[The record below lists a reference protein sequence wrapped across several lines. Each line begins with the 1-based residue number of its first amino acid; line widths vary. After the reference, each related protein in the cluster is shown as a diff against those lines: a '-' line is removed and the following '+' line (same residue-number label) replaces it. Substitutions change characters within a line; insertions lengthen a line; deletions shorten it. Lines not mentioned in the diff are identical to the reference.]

1 MSQQVSPI
9 DQTTKMDGQIPLKSK
24 FIYGVVIF
32 VFIASLF
39 VTLLISSIHNI
50 QEGSVGIYYV
60 QGALDDQYS
69 LPGIR
74 FQKPFITEMNE
85 IIIRPQTET
94 MNDVK
99 TVTRDGIRTTFH
111 GIQVLSSV
119 DESQLLDLIKKFG
132 LEFRRVLIYDRVS
145 EDLRL
150 FCANHTID
158 EVYNTM
164 FLDIVEN
171 VKHNVEQSIQR
182 LGKNGMKI
190 LNLVIPKPDIPRDI
204 ATNYNAIKV
213 QWTKQLVAVQ
223 QQKTE
228 KILKET
234 QSMKEL
240 LEAKGKKNVLEINL
254 EKQLLEKQKEKE
266 RNDLDIKIVKDRE
279 ENIADLEAYRK
290 EKQADANKKLYSP
303 DYIKL
308 EMAKSLADNTKFY
321 FSGENSALGS
331 LLSKILT

>member
-1 MSQQVSPI
+1 ME
-9 DQTTKMDGQIPLKSK
+9 GQIPLKSK
-24 FIYGVVIF
+24 LLYGGVIF
-32 VFIASLF
+32 VFITSLF
-39 VTLLISSIHNI
+39 ITLLISSIHNI

-60 QGALDDQYS
+60 QGALADQYS

-158 EVYNTM
+158 EVQFPKIN
-164 FLDIVEN
+164 IVPLVNKPN
-171 VKHNVEQSIQR
+171 VNEVTLTGQ
-182 LGKNGMKI
+182 N
-190 LNLVIPKPDIPRDI
+190 PP
-204 ATNYNAIKV
+204 
-213 QWTKQLVAVQ
+213 
-223 QQKTE
+223 
-228 KILKET
+228 LK
-234 QSMKEL
+234 
-240 LEAKGKKNVLEINL
+240 
-254 EKQLLEKQKEKE
+254 
-266 RNDLDIKIVKDRE
+266 
-279 ENIADLEAYRK
+279 
-290 EKQADANKKLYSP
+290 YS
-303 DYIKL
+303 
-308 EMAKSLADNTKFY
+308 
-321 FSGENSALGS
+321 
-331 LLSKILT
+331 

>member
-1 MSQQVSPI
+1 MF
-9 DQTTKMDGQIPLKSK
+9 
-24 FIYGVVIF
+24 FILV
-32 VFIASLF
+32 AS
-39 VTLLISSIHNI
+39 
-50 QEGSVGIYYV
+50 
-60 QGALDDQYS
+60 
-69 LPGIR
+69 
-74 FQKPFITEMNE
+74 
-85 IIIRPQTET
+85 
-94 MNDVK
+94 
-99 TVTRDGIRTTFH
+99 
-111 GIQVLSSV
+111 
-119 DESQLLDLIKKFG
+119 
-132 LEFRRVLIYDRVS
+132 
-145 EDLRL
+145 
-150 FCANHTID
+150 
-158 EVYNTM
+158 
-164 FLDIVEN
+164 
-171 VKHNVEQSIQR
+171 
-182 LGKNGMKI
+182 
-190 LNLVIPKPDIPRDI
+190 
-204 ATNYNAIKV
+204 NYNAIKV

-240 LEAKGKKNVLEINL
+240 LEAKGKKNVLEVNL

>member
-1 MSQQVSPI
+1 MF
-9 DQTTKMDGQIPLKSK
+9 
-24 FIYGVVIF
+24 FILE
-32 VFIASLF
+32 AS
-39 VTLLISSIHNI
+39 
-50 QEGSVGIYYV
+50 
-60 QGALDDQYS
+60 
-69 LPGIR
+69 
-74 FQKPFITEMNE
+74 
-85 IIIRPQTET
+85 
-94 MNDVK
+94 
-99 TVTRDGIRTTFH
+99 
-111 GIQVLSSV
+111 
-119 DESQLLDLIKKFG
+119 
-132 LEFRRVLIYDRVS
+132 
-145 EDLRL
+145 
-150 FCANHTID
+150 
-158 EVYNTM
+158 
-164 FLDIVEN
+164 
-171 VKHNVEQSIQR
+171 
-182 LGKNGMKI
+182 
-190 LNLVIPKPDIPRDI
+190 
-204 ATNYNAIKV
+204 NYNAIKV

-240 LEAKGKKNVLEINL
+240 LEAKGKKNVLEVNL